1 MKIEFLVLVT
11 NDDSFCNNKKAFIDF
26 LKVDSLISISG
37 KSLSYKKSLKSK
49 PLITVK
55 FDVETKNIPSNKER
69 YFIIALE
76 NMDENLVDE
85 FYEVSNKIKELSK
98 RINPGSTVINVL
110 WDDIGR
116 YYAHKSYPLINEVEN
131 VMRKLI
137 SKFMLINVG
146 MNWSKETIHPDL
158 AKKIERFDDDD
169 TYINDLYKL
178 DFINLSEVLF
188 KKKRDISLDE
198 LDRLLLKTDFDN
210 NDQDKIKKYLPKSNW
225 EKYFSEILG
234 KDSLSLEKKWELLYK
249 LRNKVAHNRFLTR
262 KDFEKIKG
270 LTFEVKEILSTAMNK
285 LGEID
290 LNEEDKTLILSDY
303 YFENPI
309 NLSFLAEKA
318 VAEYFIKNGYDIE
331 NQDISTSQYRL
342 EIDLVVKKM
351 NIVTAVETKF
361 FSHKATANS
370 IKNRLYSAI
379 MHTRKYM
386 LHANIKQGKV
396 IAVFKS
402 NTDELLTPDLI
413 EILTRV
419 KKHLE
424 LGLIPITLHVGV
436 INEFDEFELI
446 NI

>member
-1 MKIEFLVLVT
+1 MKIEFLVLAT
-11 NDDSFCNNKKAFIDF
+11 NDDSFCNSKKAFIDF

-37 KSLSYKKSLKSK
+37 KNLSYKKTLKSK

-69 YFIIALE
+69 YFIIVLE
-76 NMDENLVDE
+76 NTDENLVDE
-85 FYEVSNKIKELSK
+85 FFEVSNKIKELSK

-198 LDRLLLKTDFDN
+198 LDRLLLKTEFDN

-225 EKYFSEILG
+225 EKYFSDILG

-249 LRNKVAHNRFLTR
+249 LRNKVAHNRFLTS

-309 NLSFLAEKA
+309 NLSFLVRKAIAEH
-318 VAEYFIKNGYDIE
+318 FIKNGYDIE
-331 NQDISTSQYRL
+331 L
-342 EIDLVVKKM
+342 ESINNFKSNSMMDLVIKK
-351 NIVTAVETKF
+351 
-361 FSHKATANS
+361 ANE
-370 IKNRLYSAI
+370 
-379 MHTRKYM
+379 
-386 LHANIKQGKV
+386 V
-396 IAVFKS
+396 IAVQTKFIPRKAPIHHIAHRLYLGIKQISTYMRETNIKRGKIICVFKGT
-402 NTDELLTPDLI
+402 TDEVFTSDLI
-413 EILTRV
+413 ETLF
-419 KKHLE
+419 KFKQDLE
-424 LGLIPITLHVGV
+424 KNSTIITLHVGI
-436 INEFDEFELI
+436 INESDEFELI

>member
-11 NDDSFCNNKKAFIDF
+11 NDDSFCNSKKAFIDF

-37 KSLSYKKSLKSK
+37 KNLSYKKTLKSK

-69 YFIIALE
+69 YFIIVLE
-76 NMDENLVDE
+76 NTDENLVDE
-85 FYEVSNKIKELSK
+85 FFEVSNKIKELSK

-198 LDRLLLKTDFDN
+198 LDRLLLKTEFDN

-225 EKYFSEILG
+225 EKYFSDILG

-249 LRNKVAHNRFLTR
+249 LRNKVAHNRFLTS

-309 NLSFLAEKA
+309 NLSFLVRKAIAEH
-318 VAEYFIKNGYDIE
+318 FIKNGYDIE
-331 NQDISTSQYRL
+331 L
-342 EIDLVVKKM
+342 ESINNFKSNSMMDLVIKK
-351 NIVTAVETKF
+351 
-361 FSHKATANS
+361 ANE
-370 IKNRLYSAI
+370 
-379 MHTRKYM
+379 
-386 LHANIKQGKV
+386 V
-396 IAVFKS
+396 IAVQTKFIPRKAPIHHIARRLYLGIKQISTYMRETNIKRGKIICVFKGT
-402 NTDELLTPDLI
+402 TDEVFTNDLI
-413 EILTRV
+413 ETLF
-419 KKHLE
+419 KFKQDLE
-424 LGLIPITLHVGV
+424 KNSTIITLHVGI
-436 INEFDEFELI
+436 INESDEFELI

>member
-1 MKIEFLVLVT
+1 MKIEFLVLAT
-11 NDDSFCNNKKAFIDF
+11 NDDSFCNSKKAFIDF

-37 KSLSYKKSLKSK
+37 KNLSYKKTLKSK

-69 YFIIALE
+69 YFIIVLE
-76 NMDENLVDE
+76 NTDENLVDE
-85 FYEVSNKIKELSK
+85 FFEVSNKIKELSK

-198 LDRLLLKTDFDN
+198 LDRLLLKTEFDN

-225 EKYFSEILG
+225 EKYFSDILG

-249 LRNKVAHNRFLTR
+249 LRNKVAHNRFLTS

-309 NLSFLAEKA
+309 NLSFLVRKAIAEH
-318 VAEYFIKNGYDIE
+318 FIKNGYDIE
-331 NQDISTSQYRL
+331 L
-342 EIDLVVKKM
+342 ESINNFKSNSMMDLVIKK
-351 NIVTAVETKF
+351 
-361 FSHKATANS
+361 ANE
-370 IKNRLYSAI
+370 
-379 MHTRKYM
+379 
-386 LHANIKQGKV
+386 V
-396 IAVFKS
+396 IAVQTKFIPRKAPIHHIARRLYLGIKQISTYMCETNIKRGKIICVFKGT
-402 NTDELLTPDLI
+402 TDEVFTNDLI
-413 EILTRV
+413 ETLF
-419 KKHLE
+419 KFKQDLE
-424 LGLIPITLHVGV
+424 KNSTIITLHVGI
-436 INEFDEFELI
+436 INESDEFELI